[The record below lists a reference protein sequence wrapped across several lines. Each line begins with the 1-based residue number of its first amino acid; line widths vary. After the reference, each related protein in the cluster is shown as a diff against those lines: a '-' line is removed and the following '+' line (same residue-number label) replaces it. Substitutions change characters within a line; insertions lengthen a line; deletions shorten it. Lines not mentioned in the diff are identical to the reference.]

1 MHVSLPSR
9 MRLPP
14 GCWAAASIT
23 GRELLER
30 GSVGAGLWRSGL
42 NTDGLLLFL
51 WIGGRWEQGDVD
63 LVDLCVQMPAA
74 PRRLQV
80 EDAVV
85 GERGAD
91 PPGVNVSGQDVGAA
105 ELARHEAVAV
115 QALRVPGGHLQEVV
129 HSPHGHLIWGK
140 VAHVQKRLE
149 LALAEP
155 KLGGPCPAALPS
167 WRGPGP
173 DIVAVVEGR
182 GQDLFWQEACGT
194 GRERRREGGMEEDEV
209 RGQEAC
215 GGGSRGR
222 RSRGG
227 SRRLQGGGWGEGLEK
242 GATLG

>member
-1 MHVSLPSR
+1 MS
-9 MRLPP
+9 
-14 GCWAAASIT
+14 AAS
-23 GRELLER
+23 
-30 GSVGAGLWRSGL
+30 
-42 NTDGLLLFL
+42 
-51 WIGGRWEQGDVD
+51 
-63 LVDLCVQMPAA
+63 
-74 PRRLQV
+74 RRLQV

-91 PPGVNVSGQDVGAA
+91 PPGVNVGGQDVGAA

-182 GQDLFWQEACGT
+182 GQDLFWQEAWGT
-194 GRERRREGGMEEDEV
+194 ERERKREGGMKEDEV
-209 RGQEAC
+209 REQEAC
-215 GGGSRGR
+215 WGR
-222 RSRGG
+222 QPRKEKQGRVP
-227 SRRLQGGGWGEGLEK
+227 QATGGGWGEGMEK
-242 GATLG
+242 GDTLG